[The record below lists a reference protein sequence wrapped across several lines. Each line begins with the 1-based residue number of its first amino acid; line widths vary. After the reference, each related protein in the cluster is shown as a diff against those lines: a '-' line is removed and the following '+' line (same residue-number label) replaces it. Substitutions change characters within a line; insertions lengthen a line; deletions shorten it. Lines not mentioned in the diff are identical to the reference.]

1 MIIPSKEAQ
10 LQLDDDI
17 ISFDQI
23 GWQLQV
29 HSHFAPPLRICTAL
43 LVAKHN
49 DLSAHNSNPANSQ
62 ANIDRCKNKI
72 IHD

>member
-29 HSHFAPPLRICTAL
+29 HSHFAPPPRKCTAL
-43 LVAKHN
+43 H
-49 DLSAHNSNPANSQ
+49 
-62 ANIDRCKNKI
+62 CNKT
-72 IHD
+72 

>member
-29 HSHFAPPLRICTAL
+29 HSHLAPPPRKCTAL
-43 LVAKHN
+43 
-49 DLSAHNSNPANSQ
+49 
-62 ANIDRCKNKI
+62 RCNKT
-72 IHD
+72 